1 MLDEVYERYL
11 NRKGGSTKQ
20 RKRAKRGLA
29 IGDAELMEVFYVVN
43 INMLA
48 LLFLCLPVLFPHDVL
63 VFMCAVMLCLFI
75 FLFCQ
80 VILGDSP
87 DC

>member
-48 LLFLCLPVLFPHDVL
+48 LLFLC
-63 VFMCAVMLCLFI
+63 
-75 FLFCQ
+75 
-80 VILGDSP
+80 
-87 DC
+87 